1 MKHFYLFLIAL
12 FIPAI
17 YSQAQISTDESLV
30 RIETPKFTKFN
41 DPTHYIYVPMD
52 FNASDVMQRVR
63 EVDVNKI
70 VSITLVYTQYK
81 LSERFDQMALNQ
93 ERMYRLYQMFPELKK
108 VDAQIQWY
116 WVAQT
121 GCNSPE
127 ACNNYFHG
135 FEIRL
140 ETPEEFEASI
150 IENSYTKYY
159 KELYTTGESHP
170 ELIHESLKTET
181 ATREY
186 ICDTTYTPYDLKNK
200 LGYMRPVKDKSKK
213 KLIRK
218 LRKVDLGND
227 EISFV
232 VQVNKRILD
241 VENVAV
247 KDGRFFEDQIRRNYK
262 LITSRYQ
269 DKRVNTKYRMEVR
282 RDKKG
287 RIADF
292 DVFTTPLDREGNELD
307 IHNIKQEYLR
317 KVRCGYKDST
327 LVEYA
332 LDLDFSDNVVYE
344 VFERNDHWKNCL
356 VATDVTGSMSPYIGQ
371 FLAWHSLNLHNNSKN
386 HHFVFFNDGNNMRD
400 MMKLAGKVGGVY
412 YVETTDYMELEQRVY
427 KAQRKGGGGDIP
439 ENNVEAILHGLK
451 KDPSLSGV
459 IMIAD
464 NWATPRDLKLLKKV
478 NKPVHVIVCGARLGV
493 NTAYLD
499 LARKTGGTLHTIE
512 QDLTELSSL
521 NEGQSLI
528 IQGAKYT
535 IRNGE
540 FVNEGKVEGSL
551 E

>member
-1 MKHFYLFLIAL
+1 MKYLYLLLIAL

-17 YSQAQISTDESLV
+17 NTQAQISTDESLV

-52 FNASDVMQRVR
+52 FNASDVVQRVR
-63 EVDVNKI
+63 EVNVDRI
-70 VSITLVYTQYK
+70 ISITLVYTQYR

-108 VDAQIQWY
+108 VDTQIQWY

-127 ACNNYFHG
+127 ACSNYFHG

-140 ETPEEFEASI
+140 ETPEELEASI

-181 ATREY
+181 KTREY
-186 ICDTTYTPYDLKNK
+186 VCDTTYTTYDLKNK
-200 LGYMRPVKDKSKK
+200 MGYMRPIKENSKK

-218 LRKVDLGND
+218 LRKMDDGRDNLK
-227 EISFV
+227 FV
-232 VQVNKRILD
+232 VQVNKRIIPS
-241 VENVAV
+241 
-247 KDGRFFEDQIRRNYK
+247 DGMDTKTADYLEKHLRKNYK
-262 LITSRYQ
+262 FLTSRYH
-269 DKRVNTKYRMEVR
+269 DKRVNTAYRIDLR
-282 RDKKG
+282 RDSRGKLVDIDMFSNPMDKDG
-287 RIADF
+287 ELL
-292 DVFTTPLDREGNELD
+292 DVND
-307 IHNIKQEYLR
+307 IKQEYLR

-327 LVEYA
+327 MVEYA
-332 LDLDFSDNVVYE
+332 LDMDFNDNVVFE
-344 VFERNDHWKNCL
+344 VFERNEHWKNCL

-371 FLAWHSLNLHNNSKN
+371 FLAWHSLNLNNNSNN

-400 MMKLAGKVGGVY
+400 MMKIAGKVGGVY
-412 YVETTDYMELEQRVY
+412 YVETTDYIELEKRVY
-427 KAQRKGGGGDIP
+427 KAQRKGGGGDLP
-439 ENNVEAILHGLK
+439 ENNVEAIIHGLK

-478 NKPVHVIVCGARLGV
+478 NKPVHVIVCGARLGL

-512 QDLTELSSL
+512 QDLTELATL
-521 NEGQSLI
+521 NEGQSII
-528 IQGAKYT
+528 IQGARYT
-535 IRNGE
+535 IRGGK
-540 FVNEGKVEGSL
+540 FVNEGAVVGSVE
-551 E
+551 